1 MKFKHLEIPT
11 QEQPWHNMTMYF
23 SNMQVH
29 EKLYSSN
36 FCMKSK
42 ILRLSVLGCGFMY
55 LMDCNSLLEVS
66 PASRSKQSF
75 QNVVNRLQNYRA
87 HSRRSAVLTEIMSG
101 APKHINISLFTEY
114 TNLNNQY
121 LFIILITGSCFIFSL
136 PHKIFE
142 VHFDTL

>member
-23 SNMQVH
+23 SNMQVR

-36 FCMKSK
+36 FFMKSK
-42 ILRLSVLGCGFMY
+42 VLRLSVLGCGFMY

-75 QNVVNRLQNYRA
+75 QNVVNRLQNYTA
-87 HSRRSAVLTEIMSG
+87 SHSRRSAVLTEIMSG
-101 APKHINISLFTEY
+101 APKHTNTISLFTEH
-114 TNLNNQY
+114 TNLINQ
-121 LFIILITGSCFIFSL
+121 
-136 PHKIFE
+136 
-142 VHFDTL
+142 